1 VYDFTINKST
11 TIGSLISNINGSDL
25 GKAGVSA
32 YLDNSGK
39 LSFSN
44 PDDNKALGFQEIRD
58 ASQPE
63 DDIKILELLGF
74 NDSSGVDTTTV
85 VSNLSYTHL
94 SSSGV
99 DAKVKF
105 NGVDASYSSNTF
117 TISGITFTAKKL
129 QTTDLD
135 VTVGT
140 NVDTVYNSIKAFVD
154 KYNDTISA
162 INSKLSEQ
170 KNRDFPP
177 LTDDQRKTMS
187 EDDIKNWEEK
197 AKKGTLENDTI
208 LDGSLYS
215 LRNAWSNPISSIP
228 SSDLKQLAQIGIT
241 TGTFTDQGKL
251 IIDENKL
258 RQAISENPDQVSA
271 MFTTDDGIASSE
283 SGDGLA
289 VRIYNQTD
297 SIMKQIKD
305 KAGSDTSGIGDY
317 TLGKSLQDLNKRID
331 DFNTRMQAVED
342 HYYTQFDAME
352 KFISQMNQQSTWLTQ
367 QLGGASGS

>member
-1 VYDFTINKST
+1 
-11 TIGSLISNINGSDL
+11 LIANINGSDL

-39 LSFSN
+39 LAFSN
-44 PDDNKALGFQEIRD
+44 PDDDKALGFQEIRD

-63 DDIKILELLGF
+63 DDIKVLELLGF
-74 NDSSGVDTTTV
+74 NDSAGADTTTV
-85 VSNLSYTHL
+85 VSNLAYTHL
-94 SSSGV
+94 SSTGV
-99 DAKVKF
+99 DAEVKF

-117 TISGITFTAKKL
+117 TISGITFTAKKE
-129 QTTDLD
+129 QPTDLS

-140 NVDTVYNSIKAFVD
+140 DAVTVYNSIKAFVD

-162 INSKLSEQ
+162 INSKLTEQ

-177 LTDDQRKTMS
+177 LTEDQRKTMS
-187 EDDIKNWEEK
+187 DDDIKLWEEK
-197 AKKGTLENDTI
+197 AKKGTLQNDTI
-208 LDGSLYS
+208 LGGSLYA
-215 LRNAWSNPISSIP
+215 LRNAWGNPVSSIP

-241 TGTFTDQGKL
+241 TGVYTDQGKL

-258 RQAISENPDQVSA
+258 RQAISENPDQVNA
-271 MFTTDDGIASSE
+271 MFTTDDGVTNSDN
-283 SGDGLA
+283 GDGLA

-305 KAGSDTSGIGDY
+305 KAGTDTSGIEDY
-317 TLGKSLQDLNKRID
+317 TLGKDLQDLKKRVD
-331 DFNTRMQAVED
+331 DTNTRMKALED

-352 KFISQMNQQSTWLTQ
+352 KFISQMNQQSNWLTQ
-367 QLGGASGS
+367 QLGGGSGG